1 MADQWL
7 DVISFRQRGD
17 GKAYAHKI
25 GSAKKGEKGINVY
38 LDSLPLPDKD
48 GRVSLLI
55 SARQENSGG
64 RTERRPPPTR
74 PQTPRDDFE
83 DDGVPF

>member
-7 DVISFRQRGD
+7 DVISFRQRGE

-25 GSAKKGEKGINVY
+25 GSAKKSEKGINVY
-38 LDSLPLPDKD
+38 LDSLPIPDKD

-55 SARQENSGG
+55 SAPRESSGG
-64 RTERRPPPTR
+64 GNPRRTQPARR
-74 PQTPRDDFE
+74 QDDDF
-83 DDGVPF
+83 DTDTIPF